1 MQMQRSAMSG
11 CCVGTYYYD
20 LGGAH
25 NKYRAKSTEEFALR
39 MISIGMNQINI
50 AVTNDSQSPE
60 RKFLEEL
67 GFKEVFRDGNGKGR
81 IHVHAVDS
89 PTLNK
94 ALAPYQEIQK
104 KKYEEEQK
112 KKREEAERRA
122 KEERERAEARR
133 KQLEEEKK
141 KKIAAAQEAMKK
153 IKRIE
158 SNDQVSI
165 TDLRKMYNE
174 FPGVPVNVI
183 MSAYFGFKLDGQY
196 AFPDYERKYDD
207 DALLK
212 SVNSRLR
219 KRAAKGAI
227 E

>member
-25 NKYRAKSTEEFALR
+25 NKYRAKNIEEFAIR
-39 MISIGMNQINI
+39 MLSIGMNQINI
-50 AVTNDSQSPE
+50 AVTNDGQSPE
-60 RKFLEEL
+60 RGFLEQL

-81 IHVHAVDS
+81 MHVHAVDNNV
-89 PTLNK
+89 LAK
-94 ALAPYQEIQK
+94 ALEPYRAIQQ
-104 KKYEEEQK
+104 KKYEEEQR

-122 KEERERAEARR
+122 AEERARAEARR
-133 KQLEEEKK
+133 KAAEEEKK
-141 KKIAAAQEAMKK
+141 KRIAAAAEAMKS

-158 SNDQVSI
+158 STEQVTI
-165 TDLRKMYNE
+165 ADLRKMYNAY
-174 FPGVPVNVI
+174 PDVPVNVV

-196 AFPDYERKYDD
+196 AFPDYERRYDD

-219 KRAAKGAI
+219 RRAAKGS